1 MTDPQKPAD
10 DENGTLYEV
19 ARAPSQLRAVTA
31 LLLGVLALLPKDSQA
46 KAMQNA
52 ESRLAD
58 DTGALRV
65 LASGLHIPFAIAGK
79 GGKRGA
85 QE

>member
-19 ARAPSQLRAVTA
+19 ARAPSQLRAVAA
-31 LLLGVLALLPKDSQA
+31 LLLEVLALLPRDSQA

-65 LASGLHIPFAIAGK
+65 LAGGLRIPFAIAGK
-79 GGKRGA
+79 GDKKGA